1 MESCRLLQVSFYS
14 VSLISGALLTFI
26 DCLSGRSEIAFSR
39 CTVNPLCRPFLYKY
53 VPGFAMIRLS
63 TKRDSYAFYSK

>member
-26 DCLSGRSEIAFSR
+26 DCLSGRSEIAVSR
-39 CTVNPLCRPFLYKY
+39 CTANPLCRPFLCID
-53 VPGFAMIRLS
+53 VPGFAKIRLS
-63 TKRDSYAFYSK
+63 AKRDSYAFYSK